1 MDIAD
6 ISSTKED
13 SILQKVLADVRTK
26 SKGRE
31 LMPNGYCY
39 NCGEKIKQ
47 GLFCDHDCRDD
58 YEHRISQLKRMGK
71 IKAN

>member
-1 MDIAD
+1 
-6 ISSTKED
+6 
-13 SILQKVLADVRTK
+13 
-26 SKGRE
+26 
-31 LMPNGYCY
+31 MPNGYCY